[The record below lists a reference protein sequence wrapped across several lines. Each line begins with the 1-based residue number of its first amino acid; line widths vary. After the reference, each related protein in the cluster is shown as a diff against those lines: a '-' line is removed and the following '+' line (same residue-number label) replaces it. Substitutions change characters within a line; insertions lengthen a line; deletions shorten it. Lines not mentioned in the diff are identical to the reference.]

1 MSTDQVYEHIPLKNS
16 IASRLFRIVFSI
28 YFLFTF
34 CLTLAQMYT
43 EYIHTKQEIVR
54 EMKQLVSAIEP
65 VLSQSIWNFD
75 MVQVNLIIDILNK
88 QAIIDGVIIEDEKGL
103 LKYDIPQSDLE
114 NTNEFGPDLKSKM
127 KHTDKNKFEFEIF
140 SSYGQKMVGNGT
152 LYYSDKAVF
161 QRVRYG
167 FLLIIINS
175 LLKTIALWVI
185 FLIVS
190 RSILARPMKQLI
202 RIIRNINLDN
212 LDQVSIRIKSKGNNE
227 LKIIE
232 NTLRQMVQNL
242 MNARAKIRE
251 NAKELED
258 NNKKLQEIDKLKD
271 EILANTSHEL
281 RTPLHGII
289 GIANSL
295 KEHLKGAEFH
305 KVQFNLDMIVK
316 AGKHLSLLVDD
327 ILDFSKMKHQ
337 PLQLQRKPVDIK
349 LILNF
354 VQQISQSLLDEKKL
368 IIEKKFPDGLPH
380 VYADENR
387 LQQIFQN
394 LIGNA
399 IKFTDQGTIQISALN
414 LDTHVEISL
423 ITPSDPIPADQYE
436 IIFEAFEQQNRKI
449 DKKHAGAGLGL
460 AIVKK
465 LVERHDGK
473 IWVVSNERDGN
484 IFTFTL
490 PIAEAIM
497 TSSET
502 ALTKKSITMEANTPI
517 PLIQEKKYKN
527 ALFNILVVDDDVAN
541 LQVIMNFLTPYG
553 YSINCVQSGIEA
565 LGWIDTHERPDL
577 VLLDVMMPQTSGFEV
592 CRILR
597 EKYALENLPIIFLT
611 ASHSRKDIKTGF
623 ALGANDFLTK
633 PFEKFELLSRI
644 RVHLKHLLARKQLQL
659 LRNCANQ
666 IGSFKEHEQM
676 LSFILQ
682 EMVSN
687 RLVSDTVLFKEN
699 KVYRSASP
707 EFDFL
712 NHHPNAEVFDAYSK
726 DQGSEIIIINS
737 IQEDDQIHKFYLKHQ
752 SNIDIQ
758 GGHLVFIKPPS
769 CQENLIGFFRSKE
782 RMPFNELDIEFLSNV
797 LEQIRTIE
805 KNIQTMLS
813 NQLVQV
819 LPIIQPN
826 LSKISY
832 ISSASPD
839 CSIYFENEAK
849 PHEVKILISSLDLYF
864 SDESLLRIH
873 RSYLINPKKIVSI
886 KNQYVGNKRYR
897 HEVVIRH
904 KMRHVTL
911 RVGDS
916 YVQKLKKTLPQF
928 FSQT

>member
-1 MSTDQVYEHIPLKNS
+1 
-16 IASRLFRIVFSI
+16 
-28 YFLFTF
+28 
-34 CLTLAQMYT
+34 MYT
-43 EYIHTKQEIVR
+43 EYNLTKQEIVT

-75 MVQVNLIIDILNK
+75 MSQVNLIINILNK
-88 QAIIDGVIIEDEKGL
+88 QPTIDGVIIEDEKGL
-103 LKYDIPQSDLE
+103 LKYDIPQSDLI
-114 NTNEFGPDLKSKM
+114 NTGDFGMDIKTKM
-127 KHTDKNKFEFEIF
+127 RNINKNKYEFEIF
-140 SSYGQKMVGNGT
+140 SAYGQKIVGNGT

-175 LLKTIALWVI
+175 LLKTLALWGI

-190 RSILARPMKQLI
+190 RSVLAKPMEQLI

-242 MNARAKIRE
+242 INARAKIRE
-251 NAKELED
+251 NAKELEEK
-258 NNKKLQEIDKLKD
+258 NKKLHQIDKLKD

-295 KEHLKGAEFH
+295 KEHLIGKEYQ
-305 KVQFNLDMIVK
+305 KVQFNLDLIVK

-327 ILDFSKMKHQ
+327 ILDFSKMKRQ
-337 PLQLQRKPVDIK
+337 PLQLNRKPVDIK
-349 LILNF
+349 LLFNF
-354 VQQISQSLLDEKKL
+354 VQEISQSQLDEKKL
-368 IIEKKFPDGLPH
+368 TIERKFPNELPH
-380 VYADENR
+380 VYADENS

-399 IKFTDQGTIQISALN
+399 IKFTDKGTIRISALN
-414 LDTHVEISL
+414 LGTQVEISL

-436 IIFEAFEQQNRKI
+436 TIFEVFEQENRKI
-449 DKKHAGAGLGL
+449 DKKHSGAGLGL

-465 LVERHDGK
+465 LVELHDGK
-473 IWVVSNERDGN
+473 IWVASNERDGN

-490 PIAEAIM
+490 PITDTIKAL
-497 TSSET
+497 SET
-502 ALTKKSITMEANTPI
+502 AQTSESVPLEAISPI
-517 PLIQEKKYKN
+517 PLVQGKKYKN

-577 VLLDVMMPQTSGFEV
+577 VLLDIMMPQTSGFDV
-592 CRILR
+592 CRMLR
-597 EKYALENLPIIFLT
+597 EKYAIENLPIIFLT
-611 ASHSRKDIKTGF
+611 ASHNRNDINTGF
-623 ALGANDFLTK
+623 ALGASDFLTK
-633 PFEKFELLSRI
+633 PFEKSELLSRI
-644 RVHLKHLLARKQLQL
+644 RVHLKHLLARKHLQL

-687 RLVSDTVLFKEN
+687 RLVTDAVLFKEN
-699 KVYRSASP
+699 TVYHSASH

-712 NHHPNAEVFDAYSK
+712 NHHPGSEVFDAYSK
-726 DQGSEIIIINS
+726 DPGSALIIINS
-737 IQEDDQIHKFYLKHQ
+737 IQEDDLIQEFYMQRQ
-752 SNIDIQ
+752 SGIDIK

-769 CQENLIGFFRSKE
+769 CQGNLIGFFRSKE
-782 RMPFNELDIEFLSNV
+782 RMPFNDLDIEFLSNV
-797 LEQIRTIE
+797 LEQIRMIE

-813 NQLVQV
+813 NQMVQV
-819 LPIIQPN
+819 LPIVQPN
-826 LSKISY
+826 LSKITY
-832 ISSASPD
+832 ISSASPF
-839 CSIYFENEAK
+839 CSIYLENEAK
-849 PHEVKILISSLDLYF
+849 PHEAKILISSLDLYF
-864 SDESLLRIH
+864 NDEFLLRIH

-911 RVGDS
+911 RVGAS
-916 YVQKLKKTLPQF
+916 YVEKLKKTLPQF
-928 FSQT
+928 FL